1 MVTTQRIVHVP
12 SLPDIVAAFER
23 RRGWQELEFW
33 RNICFVCLHLG
44 NVGANVTALSPS
56 QVLHITYVRK
66 TIHSI
71 STYRI
76 LLQVTLATG
85 MNEVNSLAKDSIP
98 TLVR

>member
-44 NVGANVTALSPS
+44 NVGANVTALS
-56 QVLHITYVRK
+56 LHKFCISRTSGK
-66 TIHSI
+66 QSI
-71 STYRI
+71 AFPLTESCCKLL
-76 LLQVTLATG
+76 LLQA
-85 MNEVNSLAKDSIP
+85 
-98 TLVR
+98 